1 MARKHHYRRL
11 KKEPPELNITTF
23 LNLMVVLVPFLLIT
37 AVFSRIA
44 VLELSLPVGS
54 SASNNDDE
62 QLTIEVI
69 VREKGLELS
78 DGQQVLKTLPL
89 LTNVTLAVGE
99 DGSKDISKLYDIK
112 ALADYLVKLKE
123 KHPDKTDA
131 LVLMEEDVEYRSLIK
146 IMDAVRSTFIRK
158 EGEEGEE
165 GEADVLQ
172 QVVLFPDISIGDAP
186 VTASDATLDIPGKA
200 PVVDAVKEGAS

>member
-1 MARKHHYRRL
+1 
-11 KKEPPELNITTF
+11 
-23 LNLMVVLVPFLLIT
+23 MVVLVPFLLIT

-54 SASNNDDE
+54 SAGNNDDE

-69 VREKGLELS
+69 VRKKGLELS
-78 DGQQVLKTLPL
+78 NGQQVLRTLPL
-89 LTNVTLAVGE
+89 LTNVTLVVDE

-123 KHPDKTDA
+123 KNPDKTDA

-158 EGEEGEE
+158 KGEE

-186 VTASDATLDIPGKA
+186 ITASDTTSDTPGKA